1 MNNKKTIFLN
11 MKNIKEHNASLILI
25 ILLCIDLV
33 FILLHFL
40 NSATPFLNH
49 YKFSLCKDMGYPE
62 IYQYLK
68 WFCIMILL
76 VYISVSRK
84 SYSYV
89 IWVLVFTY
97 FLFDDALK
105 IHERAASYMV
115 RHLNLTPV
123 FGLKPHPFGEL
134 SFSLVVGIL
143 FLFLVLWA
151 YIHGSQA
158 FKKISQDM
166 LILIFALFFF
176 GVVVDVIHT
185 INFGKYIYF
194 VLGVL
199 EDGGE
204 MLVASLILWYVFLLS
219 LYNEN
224 NTPHLYNLIHV
235 ILTRHSNFKV
245 KAINENKE

>member
-1 MNNKKTIFLN
+1 

-25 ILLCIDLV
+25 LLLCIDLV

-40 NSATPFLNH
+40 NAATTFLDN

-76 VYISVSRK
+76 IYISVSRK

-89 IWVLVFTY
+89 VWVLVFTY
-97 FLFDDALK
+97 FLFDDALQF
-105 IHERAASYMV
+105 HERAASYMV

-123 FGLKPHPFGEL
+123 FGLKPQHFGEL
-134 SFSLVVGIL
+134 SFSLIVGIL
-143 FLFLVLWA
+143 FLFLVVWA

-166 LILIFALFFF
+166 LIFIFVLFFF
-176 GVVVDVIHT
+176 GVVVDTLHT
-185 INFGKYIYF
+185 INFGKYVGF

-219 LYNEN
+219 LHNEN
-224 NTPHLYNLIHV
+224 NTPYLCNLIRA
-235 ILTRHSNFKV
+235 IPTRHSNFKV
-245 KAINENKE
+245 M